1 VAFSTLGR
9 AASVGGGPGDGASW
23 AKRCAAVQQARG
35 LPNASTITSAVLNPP
50 AAEQPA
56 PNAFTPATPALP
68 EHCEVVGKMNERIGA
83 NGQSYAIHFR
93 LRLPTAWN
101 RRFFFQGGGGTNGAL
116 GNAVG
121 PLQGQQPTVALALG
135 YAVVSQDSGHDNV
148 TNDDPSRSGTATFGF
163 DPQARADFGYRSYEQ
178 VAQISQAL
186 IRQYYSRPPEKSYYV
201 GCSEGGREGMMVSQR
216 FPGAFDG
223 VLACAPGF
231 RLPRAAVAEAWDSQA
246 FAGAAREAGLVDAG
260 NQVLVNKTLTDD
272 DLVLVSNAVLAACD
286 GLDGLTDG
294 TIQSFT
300 ACTTAL
306 VHPMLVAATCTG
318 PKTDSCLSA
327 AQVRALEK
335 VFDGAR
341 TSNGEMLYA
350 PWVWDAGIG
359 GKVGSAYQQGWRM
372 WKLGPYDAP
381 AYSAL
386 NLTLG
391 ARSLAAVFATP
402 PVPVAS
408 TGASPASYSLS
419 FDIDSAPA
427 ALSATTET
435 YRESALEFMKADS
448 TDLSGFKR
456 RGGKLII
463 VHGVSDPVFSIQDTV
478 NWWNELNAL
487 NGGRASQFVR
497 LFAVPGMTHCAGG
510 PSTDQFNAFAAL
522 VDWVEKGRAP
532 ERIIATA
539 RKGTPW
545 PGRTRPLCAY
555 PKLARYAGT
564 GSIEAAESFVC
575 R

>member
-1 VAFSTLGR
+1 
-9 AASVGGGPGDGASW
+9 
-23 AKRCAAVQQARG
+23 
-35 LPNASTITSAVLNPP
+35 
-50 AAEQPA
+50 
-56 PNAFTPATPALP
+56 
-68 EHCEVVGKMNERIGA
+68 
-83 NGQSYAIHFR
+83 
-93 LRLPTAWN
+93 
-101 RRFFFQGGGGTNGAL
+101 
-116 GNAVG
+116 
-121 PLQGQQPTVALALG
+121 
-135 YAVVSQDSGHDNV
+135 
-148 TNDDPSRSGTATFGF
+148 
-163 DPQARADFGYRSYEQ
+163 
-178 VAQISQAL
+178 
-186 IRQYYSRPPEKSYYV
+186 
-201 GCSEGGREGMMVSQR
+201 
-216 FPGAFDG
+216 
-223 VLACAPGF
+223 
-231 RLPRAAVAEAWDSQA
+231 
-246 FAGAAREAGLVDAG
+246 
-260 NQVLVNKTLTDD
+260 
-272 DLVLVSNAVLAACD
+272 
-286 GLDGLTDG
+286 
-294 TIQSFT
+294 
-300 ACTTAL
+300 
-306 VHPMLVAATCTG
+306 
-318 PKTDSCLSA
+318 
-327 AQVRALEK
+327 
-335 VFDGAR
+335 VF
-341 TSNGEMLYA
+341 
-350 PWVWDAGIG
+350 V
-359 GKVGSAYQQGWRM
+359 
-372 WKLGPYDAP
+372 
-381 AYSAL
+381 
-386 NLTLG
+386 
-391 ARSLAAVFATP
+391 TP